1 MRFDSVFHRS
11 LPLALALIMGVC
23 GVATVAYHVWHN
35 QYKTVR
41 TSLINEQRQ
50 AINLLAADL
59 NAEISKVVEQ
69 SLRYLFEADMA
80 LLPARVDA
88 MKLRIPSLQQV
99 MRFDDDGGM
108 LYCIPGPSVLDD
120 YRRWLSAEL
129 HQEVSSRSPDDLST
143 GSFLEEIDSEQLLFT
158 FAPIP
163 DDLHQGDS
171 PGWIVLRFS
180 LRGLLDSHWMPL
192 KDSFLSNNNGLLD
205 LNLTSDLINADATVV
220 TQVPIAR
227 YLRGWVLAYTADT
240 DQLNI
245 VAKEQGL
252 LLAFLILGIG
262 SLPIAI
268 GTLYWWHSRRHFLL
282 AQAKTEFVAHISHE
296 LKTPLAL
303 IRLYAETL
311 ELDRIKTP
319 EQKQQYLRTILQE
332 SDRLDRLIDQVL
344 DYSRMERGE
353 FRFDVKP
360 DNLKTTIQNFI
371 GVVRPHVEQ
380 QGFTLTCDM
389 SEDVQ
394 LISHDADA
402 IRHILQNLIDNSIK
416 YSTGDRH
423 SIHVLVSRLQDS
435 IEIQVLDRG
444 KGFSRKVDASILQAF
459 VRGQDENEEHSKGAG
474 LGLAIVKH
482 AVDAH
487 KGEFELTSREGGGA
501 VARINLPI
509 IESKGV
515 AA

>member
-11 LPLALALIMGVC
+11 LPLALTFIMGVS
-23 GVATVAYHVWHN
+23 GLATVAYHVWHN
-35 QYKTVR
+35 QYKTVQA
-41 TSLINEQRQ
+41 SLKNEQRQ

-59 NAEISKVVEQ
+59 NAEIGKVVEQ
-69 SLRYLFEADMA
+69 GLRYLFEADMA

-88 MKLRIPSLQQV
+88 IKLRIPSVQQV

-108 LYCIPGPSVLDD
+108 LYCIPGPSVIDD

-143 GSFLEEIDSEQLLFT
+143 GSFLEEIDNEQLLFT

-163 DDLHQGDS
+163 DDLHHGDS

-180 LRGLLDSHWMPL
+180 LKALLDAHWLPL
-192 KDSFLSNNNGLLD
+192 KQRFLSRNDGLVD
-205 LNLTSDLINADATVV
+205 LNLTTDLINADATEF
-220 TQVPIAR
+220 TQVPIAK
-227 YLRGWVLAYTADT
+227 YLRGWMLDYKTDT
-240 DQLNI
+240 NKLNT
-245 VAKEQGL
+245 VAQEQGL
-252 LLAFLILGIG
+252 LLAFLIVGLG

-268 GTLYWWHSRRHFLL
+268 GMIYWWHSRRHFLL

-319 EQKQQYLRTILQE
+319 DQKKQYLRTILQE
-332 SDRLDRLIDQVL
+332 SDRLDSLIDQVL

-353 FRFDVKP
+353 FKFDVKL
-360 DNLKTTIQNFI
+360 DNLKATVQEVIEI
-371 GVVRPHVEQ
+371 VRPHVEQ
-380 QGFTLTCDM
+380 QGFTLTYDM
-389 SEDVQ
+389 PDDVQ
-394 LISHDADA
+394 LIAHDAEA

-416 YSTGDRH
+416 YSDSDRR
-423 SIHVLVSRLQDS
+423 SIQVVLRRDQNS

-444 KGFSRKVDASILQAF
+444 KGIGKNLDANLLQAF
-459 VRGQDENEEHSKGAG
+459 VRGQDENERHSKGAG
-474 LGLAIVKH
+474 LGLAIVQH
-482 AVDAH
+482 AVNAH
-487 KGEFELTSREGGGA
+487 QGQFELTSRRGGGA

-509 IESKGV
+509 VQGRGV